1 MTASWKHTSSFAIAA
16 ELVEKSA
23 IVLALLFVMG
33 CATGSYGH
41 LKQSRDVAQAFE
53 TYHVFPDHR
62 YYYLNQENNPYAIV
76 ALQNSYTLSGVEW
89 QQFDPQSKKLEK
101 LVGLVKG
108 FPVNYSQ
115 TYGSYIN
122 DSQGNQIG
130 YWFSSLWMH
139 SIRIDPETKMVS
151 INTEKPWLNDDG
163 HGPWPRI
170 GIGVG
175 SGGAGVGIGF

>member
-1 MTASWKHTSSFAIAA
+1 MTASTKYTSSFAIAA
-16 ELVEKSA
+16 ELFKNGA
-23 IVLALLFVMG
+23 ICLAILVVAG

-122 DSQGNQIG
+122 DSQGNLIG
-130 YWFSSLWMH
+130 YWYSSLLMH
-139 SIRIDPETKMVS
+139 SIRIDPETKVVS
-151 INTEKPWLNDDG
+151 INTGKPWLNDDG

-175 SGGAGVGIGF
+175 SGGAGIGIGF